1 MIDPATSE
9 SHRREETE
17 ETTED
22 RVTGGRPVL
31 WLLVTG
37 NRVAVALL
45 GLSVAF
51 VGIVIIGRWGPATW

>member
-9 SHRREETE
+9 SYRREETVA
-17 ETTED
+17 TTED

-37 NRVAVALL
+37 SYVAVALL

-51 VGIVIIGRWGPATW
+51 VGILVIGRWGPATR

>member
-1 MIDPATSE
+1 MYEDVIDPAVSE

-17 ETTED
+17 ETIED

-37 NRVAVALL
+37 NRVAALCWVWPSRSL
-45 GLSVAF
+45 GS
-51 VGIVIIGRWGPATW
+51 W